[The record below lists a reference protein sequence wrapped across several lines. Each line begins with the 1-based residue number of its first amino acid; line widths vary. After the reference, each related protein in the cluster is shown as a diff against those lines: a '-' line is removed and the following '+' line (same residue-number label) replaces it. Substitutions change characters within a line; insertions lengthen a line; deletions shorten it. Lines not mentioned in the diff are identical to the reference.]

1 MVGMMS
7 RRVIQVIGTIDEEA
21 FKVFSERMDELEI
34 IDLSSI
40 IHVELS
46 SGGGSAYDAI
56 AFYERIRLSPCDV
69 HVVAIGYVASAAV
82 LVLAAGDHRKM
93 TENSWVMVHEDS
105 GKLKG
110 NTVELER
117 EAKHMRRLETQWTNL
132 LQSRTKKSSSSWG
145 TMHKNTT
152 YLNAH
157 ECKAL
162 GLVDE
167 VI

>member
-1 MVGMMS
+1 MTK
-7 RRVIQVIGTIDEEA
+7 RIIRVIGTIDEEA
-21 FKVFSERMDELEI
+21 YKIFSEQLSEFEDKPTLAVRM
-34 IDLSSI
+34 
-40 IHVELS
+40 ELS
-46 SGGGSAYDAI
+46 SAGGSAYDAI

-69 HVVAIGYVASAAV
+69 HITAIGYVASAAV
-82 LVLAAGDHRKM
+82 LVLAAGDVRQM

-105 GKLKG
+105 GKLTG

-145 TMHKNTT
+145 AMHKNTT